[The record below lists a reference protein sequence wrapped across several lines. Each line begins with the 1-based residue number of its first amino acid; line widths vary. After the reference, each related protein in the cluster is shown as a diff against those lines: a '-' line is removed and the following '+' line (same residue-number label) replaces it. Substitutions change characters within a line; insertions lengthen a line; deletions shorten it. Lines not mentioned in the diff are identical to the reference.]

1 MRNDILP
8 MKKFT
13 IVIHSE
19 DPEAVIKIRESLDDL
34 IERDWQGE
42 DKTTIIMMEDYSNA
56 PSRVV
61 ARYKT

>member
-1 MRNDILP
+1 